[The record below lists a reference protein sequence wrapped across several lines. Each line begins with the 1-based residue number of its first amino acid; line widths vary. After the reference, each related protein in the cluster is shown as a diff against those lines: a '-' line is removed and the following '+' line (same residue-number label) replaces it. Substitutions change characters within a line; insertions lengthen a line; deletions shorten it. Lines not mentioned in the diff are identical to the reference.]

1 MALPALLLLLFASW
15 TGALRGR
22 GPRMPRDLPPGGFV
36 ISRIAIDEPSDSYSP
51 LHISDHVIKLER
63 GNGSSLSSLY
73 VNAIRAQAAGE
84 DPHYS
89 RIKQVRVL
97 LPGGIGSY

>member
-1 MALPALLLLLFASW
+1 
-15 TGALRGR
+15 
-22 GPRMPRDLPPGGFV
+22 MPRDLPPGGFV
-36 ISRIAIDEPSDSYSP
+36 VSRIAIDEPSDSYSP

-89 RIKQVRVL
+89 RIKQVRDL
-97 LPGGIGSY
+97 IPGGIHSY

>member
-1 MALPALLLLLFASW
+1 MALPALLLLLFTSW
-15 TGALRGR
+15 SQALR

-36 ISRIAIDEPSDSYSP
+36 VSRIPVEKPSNSYSP
-51 LHISDHVIKLER
+51 LHITENVLQLKK

-73 VNAIRAQAAGE
+73 VNAMRAQAAGE

-89 RIKQVRVL
+89 RIKQVRASF
-97 LPGGIGSY
+97 PRTYRKH